1 VQAAAQGMRLRFP
14 IAVVGAVVISAL
26 LFALMHVLVSQRGE
40 IGEVQ
45 EAVKIEFTRLRQD
58 TEVEKKKSEKA
69 ERVKAEQAPPPPM
82 LALQKTSLDPSAAG
96 DAASAIATLVEAQT
110 QQMSSLSGSGGADRD
125 AVPLVRIEP
134 DYPMQARQRGI
145 EGWVV
150 VEFTISTAGTVKDAE
165 VVASEPGT
173 VFDRAAVQAVRKWK
187 YNPKVVDGKAVE
199 RAGMKIRLDFEM
211 ES

>member
-1 VQAAAQGMRLRFP
+1 LEAAQVTRLRFP
-14 IAVVGAVVISAL
+14 IAVVGAVLISAV
-26 LFALMHVLVSQRGE
+26 LFAFLHLLVSQRGE

-58 TEVEKKKSEKA
+58 TEVEKKRSEKA

-82 LALQKTSLDPSAAG
+82 IALQKTSLDPNAG
-96 DAASAIATLVEAQT
+96 TDAASAIASLVENQT
-110 QQMSSLSGSGGADRD
+110 KQMGNLTGSGGADRD

-165 VVASEPGT
+165 VVASEPGN

-199 RAGMKIRLDFEM
+199 RTGMKIRLDFEM

>member
-1 VQAAAQGMRLRFP
+1 VLVTQLGRLRFP
-14 IAVVGAVVISAL
+14 IALGGAVFVSMSLFGFLHAL
-26 LFALMHVLVSQRGE
+26 ISQRGD
-40 IGEVQ
+40 IGEVH
-45 EAVKIEFTRLRQD
+45 EATKIEFTRLRQD

-69 ERVKAEQAPPPPM
+69 ERVKAEQAPPPPQ
-82 LALQKTSLDPSAAG
+82 LALSKTSLDPTAG
-96 DAASAIATLVEAQT
+96 ADSVTAIASLVEAQT

-150 VEFTISTAGTVKDAE
+150 VEFSISTAGTVKDPV
-165 VVASEPGT
+165 VVASEPGS
-173 VFDRAAVQAVRKWK
+173 VFDRAAIQAVRKWK
-187 YNPKVVDGKAVE
+187 YNPKIQDGKPIE
-199 RAGMKIRLDFEM
+199 RSGVKVRLDFEM

>member
-1 VQAAAQGMRLRFP
+1 VAAVNPSSFRVP
-14 IAVVGAVVISAL
+14 IALFGAVAISATVFAFLHL
-26 LFALMHVLVSQRGE
+26 LISQRGE
-40 IGEVQ
+40 IAEVA

-58 TEVEKKKSEKA
+58 TEVEKKKTEKA
-69 ERVKAEQAPPPPM
+69 ERVKAEQAPPPPQ
-82 LALQKTSLDPSAAG
+82 LALAKTSLDPNAAS
-96 DAASAIATLVEAQT
+96 DAATAIATLVEAQT
-110 QQMSSLSGSGGADRD
+110 QQMSNLGGTGGADRD

-173 VFDRAAVQAVRKWK
+173 VFDRSAIQAVRKWK
-187 YNPKVVDGKAVE
+187 YNPKIVDGKPVE
-199 RAGMKIRLDFEM
+199 RPGVKIRLDFEM

>member
-1 VQAAAQGMRLRFP
+1 MEAAQVTRLRFP
-14 IAVVGAVVISAL
+14 IAVVGAVLISAV
-26 LFALMHVLVSQRGE
+26 LFAFLHLLVSQRGE

-58 TEVEKKKSEKA
+58 TEVEKKRSEKA

-82 LALQKTSLDPSAAG
+82 IALQKTSLDPNAG
-96 DAASAIATLVEAQT
+96 TDAASAIASLVENQT
-110 QQMSSLSGSGGADRD
+110 KQMGNLTGSGGADRD

-165 VVASEPGT
+165 VVASEPGN

-199 RAGMKIRLDFEM
+199 RTGMKIRLDFEM

>member
-1 VQAAAQGMRLRFP
+1 MAAAQPTRFRFP
-14 IAVVGAVVISAL
+14 IAAVGAVAVSAV
-26 LFALMHVLVSQRGE
+26 LFGFLHALIAQRGE
-40 IGEVQ
+40 IAEVT

-58 TEVEKKKSEKA
+58 TEVEKKKTEKA
-69 ERVKAEQAPPPPM
+69 ERVKAEQAPPPPQ
-82 LALQKTSLDPSAAG
+82 LALAKTSLDPSAG
-96 DAASAIATLVEAQT
+96 TDAASAIATLVEAQT
-110 QQMSSLSGSGGADRD
+110 QQMSSLGGTGGVDRD

-150 VEFTISTAGTVKDAE
+150 VEFTISTAGTVKEAE

-173 VFDRAAVQAVRKWK
+173 VFDRAAIQAVRKWK
-187 YNPKVVDGKAVE
+187 YNPKIVDGKPVE
-199 RAGMKIRLDFEM
+199 RPGVKIRLDFEM

>member
-1 VQAAAQGMRLRFP
+1 VAEGRVTRLRFP
-14 IAVVGAVVISAL
+14 VAVVGAVAISGV
-26 LFALMHVLVSQRGE
+26 LFAFLHALVSQRGE
-40 IGEVQ
+40 IAEVT

-58 TEVEKKKSEKA
+58 TEVEKKKTEKA

-82 LALQKTSLDPSAAG
+82 LALAKTSLDPNAAG

-110 QQMSSLSGSGGADRD
+110 QQMGNLGGSGGADRD

-150 VEFTISTAGTVKDAE
+150 VEFTISTAGTVKDAA
-165 VVASEPGT
+165 VVASEPGN

-199 RAGMKIRLDFEM
+199 RTGMKIRLDFEM